1 MIACVVPFSLS
12 LIAAYRFRVSCS
24 LLSIISAR
32 FLLNLRMLKS
42 EDQEYKSQHLTADPA
57 CASNSVSNGF
67 SFGILTGVDGLV
79 DQFELDDARN
89 RGDASIVMQKTAW
102 GATRRWQTPLP
113 AD

>member
-1 MIACVVPFSLS
+1 M
-12 LIAAYRFRVSCS
+12 
-24 LLSIISAR
+24 
-32 FLLNLRMLKS
+32 
-42 EDQEYKSQHLTADPA
+42 
-57 CASNSVSNGF
+57 SNGF

-102 GATRRWQTPLP
+102 GASRRWQTPLP